1 MGNRRCV
8 CWLTVLLGCASAQGA
23 PFVNLNF
30 EQATVPPGSMN
41 FLPAAQAFPGWTP
54 AIGGVPLNVVHYN
67 NPGIGEGA
75 VVLYDQPLFIGGFH
89 VIEGTYSVALLTDH
103 GFNLVASLSQT
114 GDVPVG
120 TRSLRLLA
128 SISIRPPRVFVDNV
142 ELPLLRLSDP
152 IGPPGGAHFIWGAD
166 ATVLSGRT
174 DAILRLSSNSLGQ
187 PDSTVGLDAISWSPL
202 PVPEPVHGSTFM
214 LLTTIAAARRRSN

>member
-1 MGNRRCV
+1 
-8 CWLTVLLGCASAQGA
+8 
-23 PFVNLNF
+23 
-30 EQATVPPGSMN
+30 
-41 FLPAAQAFPGWTP
+41 
-54 AIGGVPLNVVHYN
+54 VPLNVVHYN

-128 SISIRPPRVFVDNV
+128 STDHRPPRIFVNDMQ
-142 ELPLLRLSDP
+142 LTLLRLSDP
-152 IGPPGGAHFIWGAD
+152 IGSPGGAHYIWGAD
-166 ATVLSGRT
+166 ATSL
-174 DAILRLSSNSLGQ
+174 AAQNNALLRLSSNVLGQ
-187 PDSTVGLDAISWSPL
+187 PDSAVSVDAISWS
-202 PVPEPVHGSTFM
+202 
-214 LLTTIAAARRRSN
+214 